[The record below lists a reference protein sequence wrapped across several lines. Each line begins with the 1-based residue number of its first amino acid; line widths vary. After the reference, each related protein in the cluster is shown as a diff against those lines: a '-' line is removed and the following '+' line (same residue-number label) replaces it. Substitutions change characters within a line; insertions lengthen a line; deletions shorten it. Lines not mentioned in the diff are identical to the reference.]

1 MRIAVSACLLGEN
14 CKYNGGNNYHAK
26 VAAFVQGHEVVPLCP
41 ERRSGMPSPRP
52 RVEIRAG
59 RLVDEFGTDVDALY
73 RQGVADSIADMGY
86 VDMAIL
92 QPRSP
97 TCGAHQVYDGSFS
110 GRLLPG
116 QGALA
121 AALIALGIPI
131 YEPEELDALG
141 KE

>member
-14 CKYNGGNNYHAK
+14 CKYNGGNNHSEK
-26 VAAFVQGHEVVPLCP
+26 VAAFIQGHEVVPLCP
-41 ERRSGMPSPRP
+41 ERCCMPSPRP
-52 RVEIRAG
+52 RVEIRNG

-73 RQGVADSIADMGY
+73 RQGVQDSLAAMGA

-97 TCGAHQVYDGSFS
+97 TCGVHQVYDGSFS
-110 GRLLPG
+110 GKLLDG

-121 AALIALGIPI
+121 AALMALGVPV
-131 YEPEELDALG
+131 YEPWELDNL
-141 KE
+141 

>member
-1 MRIAVSACLLGEN
+1 MRIAVSACLLGER
-14 CKYNGGNNYHAK
+14 CKYNGGDNYHEK
-26 VAAFVQGHEVVPLCP
+26 VAAFVQGHQVVPLCP
-41 ERRSGMPSPRP
+41 ERRCGMPSPRP

-59 RLVDEFGTDVDALY
+59 RLVDEFGTDVDELY
-73 RQGVADSIADMGY
+73 RQGVADSIADMGR

-97 TCGAHQVYDGSFS
+97 TCGARQVYDGSFS

-121 AALIALGIPI
+121 AALTALGVPV
-131 YEPEELDALG
+131 YEPEDLDALC

>member
-1 MRIAVSACLLGEN
+1 MRIAVSACLLGEK
-14 CKYNGGNNYHAK
+14 CKYNGGDNANAK

-41 ERRSGMPSPRP
+41 ERRCGMPSPRP

-59 RLVDEFGTDVDALY
+59 RLVDEFGTDVDELY
-73 RQGVADSIADMGY
+73 RRGVAGSIADMGR

-97 TCGAHQVYDGSFS
+97 TCGARQVYDGSFS

-121 AALIALGIPI
+121 AALTALGVPV
-131 YEPEELDALG
+131 YEPEDLDALC

>member
-14 CKYNGGNNYHAK
+14 CKYNGGNNYSEK

-41 ERRSGMPSPRP
+41 ERRSGMASPRP
-52 RVEIRAG
+52 RVEIRHG
-59 RLVDEFGTDVDALY
+59 RLVDEFGADVDALY
-73 RQGVADSIADMGY
+73 RQGVADSIADMGH

-110 GRLLPG
+110 GKLLPG

-121 AALIALGIPI
+121 AVLTALGIPI
-131 YEPEELDALG
+131 YEPEELDAIG

>member
-14 CKYNGGNNYHAK
+14 CKYNGGNNYNAK
-26 VAAFVQGHEVVPLCP
+26 VAAFVRGHEVVPLCP
-41 ERRSGMPSPRP
+41 ERRCGMPSPRP

-59 RLVDEFGTDVDALY
+59 RLVDEFGTDVDTLY
-73 RQGVADSIADMGY
+73 RRGVADSIADMGH

-97 TCGAHQVYDGSFS
+97 TCGVHQAYDGSFS
-110 GRLLPG
+110 GKLLPG

-121 AALIALGIPI
+121 AALAALGIPI
-131 YEPEELDALG
+131 YEPEELDVPDR
-141 KE
+141 E

>member
-14 CKYNGGNNYHAK
+14 CKYNGGDNYSEK

-41 ERRSGMPSPRP
+41 ERRCGMPSPRP

-59 RLVDEFGTDVDALY
+59 RLVDEFGTDVDTLY
-73 RQGVADSIADMGY
+73 RQGVADSIADMGK

-121 AALIALGIPI
+121 AALMALGIPV
-131 YEPEELDALG
+131 YEPENLDAWG

>member
-1 MRIAVSACLLGEN
+1 MRIAVSACLLGEK
-14 CKYNGGNNYHAK
+14 CKYNGGDNANAK

-41 ERRSGMPSPRP
+41 ERRCGMPSPRP

-59 RLVDEFGTDVDALY
+59 RLVDEFGTDVDELY
-73 RQGVADSIADMGY
+73 RRGVADSIADMGR

-97 TCGAHQVYDGSFS
+97 TCGARQVYDGSFS

-121 AALIALGIPI
+121 AALTALGVPV
-131 YEPEELDALG
+131 YEPEDLDALC